1 MKGKS
6 EILKYIAAIMGCVL
20 GAYLFVS
27 NNGVDNENLNSAI
40 GFIVMIVC
48 LIYILGHSINSYLD
62 ASEKRREEK
71 LAEKERYQEQKR
83 QKLKEKEDK
92 YNAFRNELI
101 ARNGEPGRVVLI
113 HESRFDQFNMDN
125 ELIVFDKVKK
135 LWLCGHE
142 IAIGDINSFMVDDE
156 STILKGDIKAVTST
170 NTGSLAGRSIAGALI
185 GGEAGAII
193 GGATAKKET
202 IFRQENDKVIHDY
215 ALVVN
220 VCDLNNPMLLIKIGR
235 DKKKAMEINALM
247 QVVMSMK

>member
-1 MKGKS
+1 M
-6 EILKYIAAIMGCVL
+6 
-20 GAYLFVS
+20 
-27 NNGVDNENLNSAI
+27 
-40 GFIVMIVC
+40 
-48 LIYILGHSINSYLD
+48 
-62 ASEKRREEK
+62 
-71 LAEKERYQEQKR
+71 
-83 QKLKEKEDK
+83 
-92 YNAFRNELI
+92 I

-113 HESRFDQFNMDN
+113 HENRFAQFNMDN
-125 ELIVFDKVKK
+125 ELMVFDKVKK

-247 QVVMSMK
+247 QVIMSMK

>member
-1 MKGKS
+1 MKNKS
-6 EILKYIAAIMGCVL
+6 DILMYVAAIVGGVL
-20 GAYLFVS
+20 GAYLFASRSSV
-27 NNGVDNENLNSAI
+27 NNDNSAL
-40 GFIVMIVC
+40 GFIVMAVC
-48 LIYILGHSINSYLD
+48 TIYILGHSINSYLD
-62 ASEKRREEK
+62 ASEKRRAEK

-83 QKLKEKEDK
+83 QELKEKEDK

-185 GGEAGAII
+185 GG
-193 GGATAKKET
+193 
-202 IFRQENDKVIHDY
+202 
-215 ALVVN
+215 
-220 VCDLNNPMLLIKIGR
+220 
-235 DKKKAMEINALM
+235 
-247 QVVMSMK
+247 

>member
-1 MKGKS
+1 
-6 EILKYIAAIMGCVL
+6 
-20 GAYLFVS
+20 
-27 NNGVDNENLNSAI
+27 
-40 GFIVMIVC
+40 
-48 LIYILGHSINSYLD
+48 
-62 ASEKRREEK
+62 
-71 LAEKERYQEQKR
+71 
-83 QKLKEKEDK
+83 
-92 YNAFRNELI
+92 
-101 ARNGEPGRVVLI
+101 
-113 HESRFDQFNMDN
+113 MDN

-156 STILKGDIKAVTST
+156 STILKGDIKAVTSS

-202 IFRQENDKVIHDY
+202 IFRQDNDKVIHDY

-247 QVVMSMK
+247 QVVMSIK

>member
-6 EILKYIAAIMGCVL
+6 DILKYIAAIIGGVL
-20 GAYLFVS
+20 CIFYASS
-27 NNGVDNENLNSAI
+27 NNVTSLNFCL
-40 GFIVMIVC
+40 GFIVVAVC
-48 LIYILGHSINSYLD
+48 AIYILSHSINSYLV
-62 ASEKRREEK
+62 ANEKRRAEK

-92 YNAFRNELI
+92 YYSFRNELI
-101 ARNGEPGRVVLI
+101 ARNGEPGRLVLI

-142 IAIGDINSFMVDDE
+142 VAIGDINSFMVDDE

-170 NTGSLAGRSIAGALI
+170 DTGSLAGRSIAGALI

-193 GGATAKKET
+193 GGATAKRET
-202 IFRQENDKVIHDY
+202 VFRQGSDKIIHDY

-220 VCDLNNPMLLIKIGR
+220 VRDLKNPMLLIKIGR

-247 QVVMSMK
+247 QVIMSMK

>member
-1 MKGKS
+1 MKDKS
-6 EILKYIAAIMGCVL
+6 EVLKYIAAIIGCVL
-20 GAYLFVS
+20 GALFASGNSVNS
-27 NNGVDNENLNSAI
+27 LNFGL
-40 GFIVMIVC
+40 GFIVVVVC
-48 LIYILGHSINSYLD
+48 AIYILSHSINSFFD
-62 ASEKRREEK
+62 ARDKRH
-71 LAEKERYQEQKR
+71 AEKVAEMERYQEQKR
-83 QKLKEKEDK
+83 QELKEKEDK

-142 IAIGDINSFMVDDE
+142 IPIGDINSFMVDDE

-193 GGATAKKET
+193 GGATAKRET
-202 IFRQENDKVIHDY
+202 VFRQGSDKIIHDY